1 MTLEHPHPLLLA
13 INTYIL
19 QWMSKTKKLIRRNLC
34 LPLSIRNIQISCEKR
49 FSFQNYSLK
58 NKPFYYIHISLT
70 ILGNVNGVVTQLRN
84 TILEIYFQFGVK
96 YSLKNKVYPFK
107 KNHCDYFRN
116 SRTIC
121 SEYEWRCLVYRHY
134 WFRNFR
140 FIPGTISFSKMAF
153 ILQNK
158 IPIFYF
164 FTVASIS
171 LKMIGIFCV
180 H

>member
-1 MTLEHPHPLLLA
+1 
-13 INTYIL
+13 
-19 QWMSKTKKLIRRNLC
+19 MSKTKKLIRRNLC

-107 KNHCDYFRN
+107 KTTVTIFAIAEPFVRN
-116 SRTIC
+116 MNGGVLSIDINDL
-121 SEYEWRCLVYRHY
+121 E
-134 WFRNFR
+134 
-140 FIPGTISFSKMAF
+140 ISVLF
-153 ILQNK
+153 Q
-158 IPIFYF
+158 
-164 FTVASIS
+164 
-171 LKMIGIFCV
+171 GQ
-180 H
+180 

>member
-1 MTLEHPHPLLLA
+1 MYYKRLTFKDLYISFHQKFTIFGPLRSCIRYFKNTLTLEHPHPLLLA

-121 SEYEWRCLVYRHY
+121 SEYEWRCLVYRH
-134 WFRNFR
+134 
-140 FIPGTISFSKMAF
+140 
-153 ILQNK
+153 
-158 IPIFYF
+158 
-164 FTVASIS
+164 
-171 LKMIGIFCV
+171 
-180 H
+180 

>member
-1 MTLEHPHPLLLA
+1 MNTPTPCYLLL
-13 INTYIL
+13 IHIFYNECQKL
-19 QWMSKTKKLIRRNLC
+19 KKLIRRNLC

-121 SEYEWRCLVYRHY
+121 SEYEWRCLVYRH
-134 WFRNFR
+134 
-140 FIPGTISFSKMAF
+140 
-153 ILQNK
+153 
-158 IPIFYF
+158 
-164 FTVASIS
+164 
-171 LKMIGIFCV
+171 
-180 H
+180 